1 MRGGKLRVLVA
12 VASTVIAAACGGGE
26 RRVPTQPPVVQPPV
40 IENPPV
46 VVVPPTLTVTK
57 IMAFGDSLTEGESLG
72 QLFGPT
78 LHNHGTAGVAS
89 SYPFKLK
96 TILTSTYTAQKDQIQ
111 VFNAGVGGEKVVGS
125 QAKDRLLISLNTYQP
140 QVLLLLHGVNNVNG
154 PEPLGS
160 IVEAIE
166 ELIELAHGRGVHVIL
181 GNLPPQRATAKA
193 TGGARIGQFNSQLPA
208 VALEEGATFVDIFS
222 NINPQTMLMPDG
234 LHINETG
241 NQKLAELFYAAIKAR
256 YHREPVQ

>member
-1 MRGGKLRVLVA
+1 MKTGRFGILIVA
-12 VASTVIAAACGGGE
+12 VAVCVGACGGS
-26 RRVPTQPPVVQPPV
+26 QPPTRPPAIV
-40 IENPPV
+40 NPPV
-46 VVVPPTLTVTK
+46 VTPPVMPPTLTVTK

-72 QLFGPT
+72 QLFAPT
-78 LHNHGTAGVAS
+78 LHNHGTAGVAT

-96 TILTSTYTAQKDQIQ
+96 TILASTYTGQADQIQ

-125 QAKDRLLISLNTYQP
+125 QAKDRLLIALNTYQP

-154 PEPLGS
+154 PEPIGS

-181 GNLPPQRATAKA
+181 GNLPPQRPSAKA
-193 TGGARIGQFNSQLPA
+193 TGGPRIVQFNNELPA
-208 VALEEGATFVDIFS
+208 VASEEGATFVDVFS
-222 NINPQTMLMPDG
+222 NISLDMLMPDG

-241 NQKLAELFYAAIKAR
+241 NQKLAEVFYAAIKAR
-256 YHREPVQ
+256 YHREPGQ

>member
-1 MRGGKLRVLVA
+1 MRVGKFVA
-12 VASTVIAAACGGGE
+12 LAAAVCAAACGGGE
-26 RRVPTQPPVVQPPV
+26 RKVPTQPIVQPPV
-40 IENPPV
+40 IVNPPV

-57 IMAFGDSLTEGESLG
+57 VMAFGDSLTEGESLG
-72 QLFGPT
+72 QLFAPSM
-78 LHNHGTAGVAS
+78 HNHGSAGVAT

-96 TILTSTYTAQKDQIQ
+96 TILTSTYTGQADQIQ

-125 QAKDRLLISLNTYQP
+125 QAKDRLLIALNTYQP

-181 GNLPPQRATAKA
+181 GNLPPQVPSAKA

-208 VALEEGATFVDIFS
+208 VASEEGATFVDIFS
-222 NINPQTMLMPDG
+222 NFSTSLLMPDG
-234 LHINETG
+234 LHITEAG

-256 YHREPVQ
+256 YHREPAQ